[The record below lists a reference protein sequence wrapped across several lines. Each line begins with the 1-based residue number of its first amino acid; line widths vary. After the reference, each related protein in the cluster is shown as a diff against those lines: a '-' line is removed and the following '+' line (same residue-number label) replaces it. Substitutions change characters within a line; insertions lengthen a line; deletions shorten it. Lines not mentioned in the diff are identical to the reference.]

1 MGPTGIGAVGHQ
13 ETTDVGK
20 AQWGDYRGEGE
31 RGMMEE
37 KG

>member
-1 MGPTGIGAVGHQ
+1 MGHQ

-20 AQWGDYRGEGE
+20 AQWGDYREEGE

-37 KG
+37 KGKMG